1 MKEKIPSLFS
11 LGIKAIENK
20 AKPAAGKILIGLI
33 YFIGFPLLLL
43 FLGGDIH
50 WGQAW
55 AYLAVSYFASF
66 LSRVLMAM
74 KHPDLIMER
83 SSYAD
88 KPDTKPWDRILSPLV
103 ALWLPLAYFI
113 VAGLDKRF
121 GWSEPLPIWTNII
134 AWIVTIIGFAVA
146 NWAIVENR
154 FFSAVVRI
162 QTDRGHTVV
171 ESGPYRFV
179 RHPGYSGSL
188 LVGLMFPLI
197 LGTSRAYIPIALF
210 AAVVVIRTAK
220 EDKTLIDELP
230 GYLEYTQKTRYRLLP
245 LIF

>member
-1 MKEKIPSLFS
+1 M
-11 LGIKAIENK
+11 ENK
-20 AKPAAGKILIGLI
+20 VKPAAGKILLGLL
-33 YFIGFPLLLL
+33 YFLGFPLLLL
-43 FLGGDIH
+43 LLGGDIG

-66 LSRVLMAM
+66 LSRVLMAK

-88 KPDTKPWDRILSPLV
+88 KPDTKPWDRVLSPLV

-121 GWSEPLPIWTNII
+121 GWSEPLPICTNVI
-134 AWIVTIIGFAVA
+134 AWVVTILGFAIST
-146 NWAIVENR
+146 WAIVENR

-162 QTDRGHTVV
+162 QKDRGHTVV
-171 ESGPYRFV
+171 ETGPYRLV

-197 LGTSRAYIPIALF
+197 LGTLWAYVPIVLF
-210 AAVVVIRTAK
+210 AAVVIIRTSK
-220 EDKTLIDELP
+220 EDKTLKDELP
-230 GYLEYTQKTRYRLLP
+230 GYLEYTQKTRYKLLP
-245 LIF
+245 GIF